1 MMTDRRDNKRLAM
14 TDGPESWGYLHD
26 GRLIALIDAAHAAA
40 DLTLTHYRQMDLVVE
55 AKADD
60 SPVTIADKSAEQ
72 LVRHRIG
79 DAFTDDTVQGEEF
92 ADAVGGSRYRW
103 IVDPIDGTKS
113 FVCGVPLYSTL
124 LALLIDDEPLAGII
138 VIPALGETVC
148 AAVGMG
154 CWYRPRRDARW
165 SRSRVSSKTDMRS
178 SVLLTSQRDLFL
190 RRGAEANFAA
200 LEEIA
205 WVTRT
210 WGDGYGY
217 LLVATGRAE
226 IMVDPQCNPWDIAA
240 MGPILSEAGG
250 QFSDWKGVASVTS
263 GEGVA
268 TNGKLHDEVLRHLRD
283 V

>member
-1 MMTDRRDNKRLAM
+1 MTN
-14 TDGPESWGYLHD
+14 GPGSWKQLHD
-26 GRLIALIDAAHAAA
+26 GRLAAMLETAHAAG
-40 DLTLTHYRQMDLVVE
+40 DLTLAHYQQASLVVE

-72 LVRHRIG
+72 LVRQKIG
-79 DAFTDDTVQGEEF
+79 AAFKDDTVQGEEF

-124 LALLIDDEPLAGII
+124 LALLIDDVPFAGVI

-154 CWYRPRRDARW
+154 CWYRPRRDAQW
-165 SRSRVSSKTDMRS
+165 GQAHVSSKTDIGS
-178 SVLLTSQRDLFL
+178 SVLLTSQRDLFK
-190 RRGAEANFAA
+190 RRGAESSFAS
-200 LEEIA
+200 LEELA

-250 QFSDWKGVASVTS
+250 RFSDWKGVASVTS

-268 TNGKLHDEVLRHLRD
+268 TNGKLHDEVLRRLAARQPINP
-283 V
+283 